1 MQMNMGIF
9 LFKLS
14 PCRLG
19 GDGYWCVRQGK
30 FRCPPLFIQKI
41 LSPPCQFSM
50 ITIQTTHATHAHSL
64 TLFHWYINT
73 INLGLA
79 EPAKGSANLKMI
91 VVFFQSS
98 NVIASTME
106 RPLLLCFNV
115 KIEVLSPSRQNIA
128 LSFKKFALVSLNN
141 KQTSSHFYFPR
152 QSWENAMRLDRI
164 ISI

>member
-1 MQMNMGIF
+1 MPPPFYTENIITTLSIQYDNNSNHTRDPCTFINIISLVYQYNHFGI
-9 LFKLS
+9 S
-14 PCRLG
+14 G
-19 GDGYWCVRQGK
+19 T
-30 FRCPPLFIQKI
+30 
-41 LSPPCQFSM
+41 S
-50 ITIQTTHATHAHSL
+50 
-64 TLFHWYINT
+64 
-73 INLGLA
+73 
-79 EPAKGSANLKMI
+79 KGSANLKMI